1 MKMKM
6 NKKWIIVG
14 IAIVAIV
21 VVIIAIKPKKVIKAD
36 DSALE
41 MGLEAETATTISSE
55 IVTKGDIDETV
66 FTIGSIDPVETFN
79 VTAKMAGDVKATYF
93 EIGDRVSKNDILFE
107 MNQDAFDVSKNQTV
121 TQQKNAL
128 DQSKDS
134 LKQAED
140 AYNDQNQLFESG
152 ATSQSV
158 LDNAKTALE
167 NAQRAYENAKVNYN
181 SSLSTLNEQLDNY
194 VQRSPVDGIVVDKT
208 ISKDMYATSQNG
220 YTIIPESQFI
230 VNASITSKY
239 VKSVKKGQEASI
251 YVNTLDKTYTGEVI
265 SVSEV
270 GQQGSYPVE
279 LSIQGDEDLM
289 SGLYSEIKITTHQLE
304 QVPVI
309 SKSALLLEGKDHYIF
324 RIKADNTVEKIA
336 VITGAESDDKVEIL
350 QNLNLGDQIVVLGKE
365 YLSEN
370 DKVVIK

>member
-6 NKKWIIVG
+6 NKKWVIAG
-14 IAIVAIV
+14 IAIIAIIV
-21 VVIIAIKPKKVIKAD
+21 VIVAIKPKKEIKAD

-66 FTIGSIDPVETFN
+66 FTIGSINPVETFN
-79 VTAKMAGDVKATYF
+79 VTAKIAGDVKATNF
-93 EIGDRVSKNDILFE
+93 EVGDHVSKNDILFE
-107 MNQDAFDVSKNQTV
+107 INQDAFDVSKNQTL

-128 DQSKDS
+128 DQAKDS

-152 ATSQSV
+152 AASQSV

-167 NAQRAYENAKVNYN
+167 NAQRTYENTKASYN

-194 VQRSPVDGIVVDKT
+194 IQRSPVEGIVVDKN
-208 ISKDMYATSQNG
+208 ISRDMYATSQNG

-239 VKSVKKGQEASI
+239 VKSIEKGQEASI

-270 GQQGSYPVE
+270 GQQGSYPIE

-289 SGLYSEIKITTHQLE
+289 SGLYSEIKITTRQLE
-304 QVPVI
+304 QVPVV
-309 SKSALLLEGKDHYIF
+309 SKSALLLDGEKHYVY
-324 RIKADNTVEKIA
+324 RIKGDNTVEKVS
-336 VITGAESDDKVEIL
+336 VITGAESDDQVEIL

>member
-1 MKMKM
+1 MKIKM
-6 NKKWIIVG
+6 NKKWIIIGV
-14 IAIVAIV
+14 AIVAIIA
-21 VVIIAIKPKKVIKAD
+21 VITGIMPKKPTKAD
-36 DSALE
+36 NSALK

-55 IVTKGDIDETV
+55 TVSKGDIDETA
-66 FTIGSIDPVETFN
+66 FTIGSIEPVETFN

-93 EIGDRVSKNDILFE
+93 EIGDRVSKNDVLFE
-107 MNQDAFDVSKNQTV
+107 INQEAFDVSKNQTL

-128 DQSKDS
+128 EQSKDS

-140 AYNDQNQLFESG
+140 AYNDQLQLFESG
-152 ATSQSV
+152 AASQSV

-167 NAQRAYENAKVNYN
+167 NAQRAYENTKASYN

-194 VQRSPVDGIVVDKT
+194 VQRSPVDGIVVDKN

-230 VNASITSKY
+230 VKASITSKY
-239 VKSVKKGQEASI
+239 VKSVAKGQKASI
-251 YVNTLDKTYTGEVI
+251 YVNTLDKTYKGEVI

-270 GQQGSYPVE
+270 GQQGSYPIE
-279 LSIQGDEDLM
+279 LSIQGDDALM
-289 SGLYSEIKITTHQLE
+289 SGLYCEIKITTHRLE

-309 SKSALLLEGKDHYIF
+309 SKSALLLEGKEHYVF
-324 RIKADNTVEKIA
+324 RIKADNTVEKIS
-336 VITGAESDDKVEIL
+336 VVTGAESDDKVEIL
-350 QNLNLGDQIVVLGKE
+350 ENLNLGDQIAVLGKE

>member
-1 MKMKM
+1 MKIKM
-6 NKKWIIVG
+6 NKKWIIIGV
-14 IAIVAIV
+14 AIVAIIA
-21 VVIIAIKPKKVIKAD
+21 VITGLMPKKPTKAD
-36 DSALE
+36 NPALK

-55 IVTKGDIDETV
+55 TVSKGDIDETA
-66 FTIGSIDPVETFN
+66 FTIGSIEPVETFN

-107 MNQDAFDVSKNQTV
+107 INQEAFDVSKNQTL

-128 DQSKDS
+128 EQSKDS

-140 AYNDQNQLFESG
+140 AYNDQLQLFESG

-167 NAQRAYENAKVNYN
+167 NAQRAYENTKASYN
-181 SSLSTLNEQLDNY
+181 STLSTLNEQLDNY
-194 VQRSPVDGIVVDKT
+194 VQRSPVDGIVVDKN

-230 VNASITSKY
+230 VKASITSKY

-251 YVNTLDKTYTGEVI
+251 YVNTLDKTYKGEVI

-270 GQQGSYPVE
+270 GQQGSYPIE
-279 LSIQGDEDLM
+279 LSIQGDDALM
-289 SGLYSEIKITTHQLE
+289 SGLYSEIKITTHQLK
-304 QVPVI
+304 QIPVV
-309 SKSALLLEGKDHYIF
+309 SKNALLLEGKAHYVF
-324 RIKADNTVEKIA
+324 RIKSDNTVEKIS
-336 VITGAESDDKVEIL
+336 VVTGAESDDKVEIL
-350 QNLNLGDQIVVLGKE
+350 ENLNIGDQIVVLGKE